1 MDPRSVSVAGRH
13 YEHILE
19 LPTWFRTITIYDEEV
34 SLFKCQLKNCVC
46 FIQLKCYGFGHCSLV
61 NNIQSLNSHTNSY
74 ICAVYSVSIGVH
86 AACVLPSSLEYLW
99 SDGSFAQKTQPRHRF
114 TNNYFLSFF
123 FYPHWLLVRH
133 AVLSLSV
140 CYRSIRDHTEE
151 SV

>member
-99 SDGSFAQKTQPRHRF
+99 SDGSFA
-114 TNNYFLSFF
+114 
-123 FYPHWLLVRH
+123 
-133 AVLSLSV
+133 
-140 CYRSIRDHTEE
+140 
-151 SV
+151 